1 MYGKRGRMEKNKERE
16 STQTVNSQVVVSEG
30 NSASTFAEY
39 KHFSDT
45 AALRPWRD
53 KAEVILN
60 HVRAEDLNTT
70 K

>member
-30 NSASTFAEY
+30 YSASTFAEY

-45 AALRPWRD
+45 ATLRPWRD
-53 KAEVILN
+53 KADILLN